1 VIDKTQEDAA
11 VLGVALP
18 ETEPQKDFEVFKENM
33 PAVELF
39 LRVQTQWRTSIGGV
53 TGLDYASV
61 ISTAKL
67 YKYRNL
73 HSVLEDLQVMEVTAM
88 AELNKET
95 K

>member
-1 VIDKTQEDAA
+1 M
-11 VLGVALP
+11 GVALP
-18 ETEPQKDFEVFKENM
+18 ESEPEKKLEIFEENW

-39 LRVQTQWRTSIGGV
+39 LRVQTQWRTSVGGV

-73 HSVLEDLQVMEVTAM
+73 PSVIEDLQVMEATVLTEM
-88 AELNKET
+88 NKE
-95 K
+95 KK